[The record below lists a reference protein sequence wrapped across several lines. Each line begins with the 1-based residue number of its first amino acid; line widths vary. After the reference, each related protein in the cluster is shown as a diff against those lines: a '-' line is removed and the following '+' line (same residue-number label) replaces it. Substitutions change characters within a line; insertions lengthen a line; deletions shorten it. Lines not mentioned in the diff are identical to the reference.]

1 MHTKMSQI
9 HNTGLRNAD
18 PDPEQDPE
26 PDPNP
31 EQDPEPDP
39 NPDTDL

>member
-1 MHTKMSQI
+1 MLQI

-26 PDPNP
+26 PDPNLS
-31 EQDPEPDP
+31 EASEAYSVG
-39 NPDTDL
+39 TGWGAE